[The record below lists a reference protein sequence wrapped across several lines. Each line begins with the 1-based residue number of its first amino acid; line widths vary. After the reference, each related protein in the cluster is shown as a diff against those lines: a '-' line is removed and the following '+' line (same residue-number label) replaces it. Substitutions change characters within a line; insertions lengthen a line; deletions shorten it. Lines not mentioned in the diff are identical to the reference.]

1 MLTCGPAHLV
11 FYRILTYMSR
21 YILKLLKSVMTRFLL
36 SEILKLLMGQSI
48 QNQVTLGG
56 DPLGFSL
63 FLDMLIH
70 TIKELIM
77 HNYSSVPQTVPEIW
91 LTHISAGH
99 KGPIS

>member
-1 MLTCGPAHLV
+1 MVNT
-11 FYRILTYMSR
+11 R
-21 YILKLLKSVMTRFLL
+21 YW
-36 SEILKLLMGQSI
+36 GQSI

-63 FLDMLIH
+63 FLDMLIY

>member
-1 MLTCGPAHLV
+1 MKKIQDGHLPRLPDLV
-11 FYRILTYMSR
+11 WNDPFIL
-21 YILKLLKSVMTRFLL
+21 YINKGLNSILL
-36 SEILKLLMGQSI
+36 GQSI

>member
-1 MLTCGPAHLV
+1 MYLTFNWLPLV
-11 FYRILTYMSR
+11 Q
-21 YILKLLKSVMTRFLL
+21 
-36 SEILKLLMGQSI
+36 GQSI

>member
-1 MLTCGPAHLV
+1 MVTSQGNPV
-11 FYRILTYMSR
+11 FYG
-21 YILKLLKSVMTRFLL
+21 MTRVCMYVF
-36 SEILKLLMGQSI
+36 SI
-48 QNQVTLGG
+48 ENGVILGG
-56 DPLGFSL
+56 DPLGFSS